1 MPDFNRF
8 NRHIPIV
15 SPRPSPRMEEIGT
28 LVPTPLK
35 MKNKSTNIPDRRS
48 AGTSDCELELIEV
61 RDMNE
66 E

>member
-1 MPDFNRF
+1 
-8 NRHIPIV
+8 
-15 SPRPSPRMEEIGT
+15 MEEIGT

-48 AGTSDCELELIEV
+48 AGTLDCELELIEV